1 MPAATNAPLDGDVG
15 PASSVVANPFPNEMF
30 HARQQLPGFAVQ
42 SGGYP
47 ADQSRDFPGSLA
59 HALPKPAGSSSVI
72 HIIIIVSAGRCGGD
86 SRLAAGYL
94 WQGLTAPFRALLS
107 VERCDV
113 VVPAQRVHMG
123 SGGSFA
129 QGIEHGQISLRWSV
143 SGGKGKQVACHHS
156 SKQSVC

>member
-1 MPAATNAPLDGDVG
+1 
-15 PASSVVANPFPNEMF
+15 MF

-59 HALPKPAGSSSVI
+59 HALAKPAGSSTNLQLLDAIADRYELGRSPQQSVHLDAAYI